1 MELITKV
8 KKSGLALPDN
18 AQWTNRFEIR
28 SSSSNRVYVVA
39 MNKATGKWG
48 CSCPGYCSKRKCKHL
63 LDGCGLSENDI
74 HGNGRIAER
83 SKGSRI
89 RSKND

>member
-1 MELITKV
+1 MELIARV
-8 KKSGLALPDN
+8 KKNSVALPDN

-28 SSSSNRVYVVA
+28 SSSSNRIYVVA

-63 LDGCGLSENDI
+63 IQGCGLDEGDI
-74 HGNGRIAER
+74 HGNAHIAYKKREKV
-83 SKGSRI
+83 S
-89 RSKND
+89 